1 MYRVISIDTDEMTK
15 IVKIKNL
22 KTGTIDICFDDS
34 ELVSDKNFNF
44 MKVGNV
50 IVKCSYAENGR
61 SLADCFGNVVSNV
74 QENAVLCMIANT
86 GIIVGSKKM
95 AIVLI
100 ENDAYY
106 IPEKKLNK
114 ILNTDKFYFKYT
126 RKDLIAVNNIIH
138 ADLL

>member
-44 MKVGNV
+44 MKVGNE
-50 IVKCSYAENGR
+50 Y
-61 SLADCFGNVVSNV
+61 DCKIKLFGNVVSNV

-86 GIIVGSKKM
+86 GIIGGSKKM

-114 ILNTDKFYFKYT
+114 ILNTDKFYFKYISYFF
-126 RKDLIAVNNIIH
+126 KFFYFFEIKIILH
-138 ADLL
+138 FFCY

>member
-1 MYRVISIDTDEMTK
+1 MYKVISIDTDEMTK
-15 IVKIKNL
+15 TVKIKNL
-22 KTGTIDICFDDS
+22 KIGTVDICFDDS
-34 ELVSDKNFNF
+34 ELVSDKDFNF
-44 MKVGNV
+44 RKIGDEYECK
-50 IVKCSYAENGR
+50 IK
-61 SLADCFGNVVSNV
+61 LFGNVVSNI
-74 QENAVLCMIANT
+74 QENVVLCKLVNTSIMI
-86 GIIVGSKKM
+86 GSKKM
-95 AIVLI
+95 VMVLI

>member
-1 MYRVISIDTDEMTK
+1 MYKVISIDTDEMTK
-15 IVKIKNL
+15 TVKIKNL
-22 KTGTIDICFDDS
+22 KIGTVDICFDDS
-34 ELVSDKNFNF
+34 ELVSDKDFNF
-44 MKVGNV
+44 MKIGDEYECK
-50 IVKCSYAENGR
+50 IK
-61 SLADCFGNVVSNV
+61 LFGNVVSNI
-74 QENAVLCMIANT
+74 QENVVLCKLVNTSIMI
-86 GIIVGSKKM
+86 GSKKM
-95 AIVLI
+95 VMVLI